1 MMKPRPATAPAR
13 LGLPAVLL
21 AAPLLAG
28 LVLAGLMLAAAP
40 AVLMLAAQPAG
51 AQSCTTIGSS
61 TFCGA
66 RGSHNTVGNT
76 VIFNNGQAGKRVGSF
91 TVTGTPPRT
100 SVLANSTNSGLVAP
114 RTFSGVA
121 TPRSFSGVGTSRGL
135 GSGTYDSR
143 IAALRAEILALEAQY
158 QLQQMELTPAQ
169 RALGTDMPPAL
180 LRALTLAKQ
189 AREKAAASPQGD
201 SPSATN

>member
-1 MMKPRPATAPAR
+1 MTTLKAGLPCGAL
-13 LGLPAVLL
+13 LGLLAVLL
-21 AAPLLAG
+21 AAPLP
-28 LVLAGLMLAAAP
+28 AAS
-40 AVLMLAAQPAG
+40 
-51 AQSCTTIGSS
+51 QSCTTIGSS

-76 VIFNNGQAGKRVGSF
+76 VIFNNGTAGKRVGAF

-100 SVLANSTNSGLVAP
+100 SVLGSATGRSLAAP
-114 RTFSGVA
+114 RTFTGVA
-121 TPRSFSGVGTSRGL
+121 TPRRFGGGGASGGFGS

-169 RALGTDMPPAL
+169 RELGTDMPPAL

-189 AREKAAASPQGD
+189 ARAEAAESGE
-201 SPSATN
+201 ATPAVQ